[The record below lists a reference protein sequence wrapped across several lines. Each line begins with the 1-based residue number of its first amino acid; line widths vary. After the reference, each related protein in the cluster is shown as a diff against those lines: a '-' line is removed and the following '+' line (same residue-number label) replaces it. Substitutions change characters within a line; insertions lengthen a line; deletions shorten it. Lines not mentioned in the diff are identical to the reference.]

1 MSEKNPIR
9 TARTLIQD
17 LPADSNELSDLSPQ
31 ELEAIAGGAAVATLA
46 VSQGFALAYPCTCT
60 ANCDTDCC

>member
-31 ELEAIAGGAAVATLA
+31 ELEATAVPWQYKEHGMA
-46 VSQGFALAYPCTCT
+46 
-60 ANCDTDCC
+60 